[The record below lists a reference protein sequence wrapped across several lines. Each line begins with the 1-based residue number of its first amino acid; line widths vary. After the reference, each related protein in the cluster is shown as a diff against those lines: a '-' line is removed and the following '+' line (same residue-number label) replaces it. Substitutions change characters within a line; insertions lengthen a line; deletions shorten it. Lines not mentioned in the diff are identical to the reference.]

1 MARRRAAAADVAEAV
16 VRDWRL
22 RARDR
27 ARRMVC
33 VCVGGGG
40 AGRPGT
46 TSKEEGSRE
55 IIAPEMK
62 FVLLVRRI
70 TYYYLLRL
78 PYPTLRSS
86 CVAKMKIPLLLQ

>member
-1 MARRRAAAADVAEAV
+1 MAKLLGDESTMARRRAAAADVAEAV

-40 AGRPGT
+40 AGRGRRP
-46 TSKEEGSRE
+46 KEEGSRE
-55 IIAPEMK
+55 IIAPE
-62 FVLLVRRI
+62 
-70 TYYYLLRL
+70 
-78 PYPTLRSS
+78 
-86 CVAKMKIPLLLQ
+86 